1 MAPIMEYIAQHV
13 AEGGH
18 LIMQDKAQYLVWTD
32 PTSSDPTHSMLSKDH
47 FRYPTSPLSLILIK
61 VAT

>member
-1 MAPIMEYIAQHV
+1 MAPIMEFIAQHV

-18 LIMQDKAQYLVWTD
+18 LVMQDEAQYLVWTD

-47 FRYPTSPLSLILIK
+47 FTFINLQSF
-61 VAT
+61 